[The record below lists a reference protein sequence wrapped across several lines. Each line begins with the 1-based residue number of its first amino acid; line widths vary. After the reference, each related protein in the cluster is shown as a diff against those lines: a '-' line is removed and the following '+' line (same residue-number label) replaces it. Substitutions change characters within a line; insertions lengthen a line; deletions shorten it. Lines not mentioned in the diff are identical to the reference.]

1 MKKRRLGYW
10 TTTALVALALLSGGL
25 AQLARVPANVEGLVR
40 LGYPPYV
47 TTILGLWKLLGVAA
61 LLAPRLPRLKE
72 WAYAGVVFE
81 LTGAAA
87 SQLAAGDG
95 VGHVVAPLALAA
107 LALASWALRPPSR
120 TLGLLSPTRVS

>member
-1 MKKRRLGYW
+1 MKKRRIGYW
-10 TTTALVALALLSGGL
+10 TTTTILALALLSGGL
-25 AQLARVPANVEGLVR
+25 AQLARLPPNVEGVVR
-40 LGYPPYV
+40 LGYPAYV

-72 WAYAGVVFE
+72 WAYAGIVFE

-95 VGHVVAPLALAA
+95 AGHVIAPLALAA
-107 LALASWALRPPSR
+107 LALASWALRPPAR
-120 TLGLLSPTRVS
+120 TLGVLFPTRVS